1 VPAAHAHGAAYP
13 LRVTGFSLQYVL
25 PKHREVPVQLV
36 ISAIR
41 AAPGGARLA
50 GPPALLGPAGE
61 RLKSFGSASPPGTY
75 GVLRKEPVVT
85 PAFIGP
91 AGLTLDFTSG
101 SGYGAPV
108 RSCGSFP
115 NEIPCG
121 PPGILP
127 SGQRLAA

>member
-1 VPAAHAHGAAYP
+1 PPGRPP
-13 LRVTGFSLQYVL
+13 LR
-25 PKHREVPVQLV
+25 
-36 ISAIR
+36 
-41 AAPGGARLA
+41 
-50 GPPALLGPAGE
+50 GPAGE

-127 SGQRLAA
+127 SSVALTYAAPGTVLPAAVTRGFAAAAGVRPGPAVPVRALGMTVHLPVGALL